1 MSVRATSSDGNG
13 AGFWGVVNTVT
24 TVSSI
29 DVPSIGVTPAS
40 NADIV
45 ALVNFPAGIGDTL
58 TNVTAIEIVA

>member
-1 MSVRATSSDGNG
+1 MSIGATSSDSNG

-45 ALVNFPAGIGDTL
+45 AFVNFPAGVGDTL
-58 TNVTAIEIVA
+58 TNVAAIEIVS